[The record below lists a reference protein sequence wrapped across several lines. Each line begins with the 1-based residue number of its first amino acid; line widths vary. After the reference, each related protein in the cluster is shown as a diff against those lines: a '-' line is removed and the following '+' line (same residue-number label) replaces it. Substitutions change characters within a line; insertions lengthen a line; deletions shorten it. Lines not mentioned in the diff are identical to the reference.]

1 LRGHWYR
8 WADCWTRWS
17 ARFAAFD
24 KVVRVNLIGSLNML
38 RLAATEMSVLDP
50 LEGGERGMI
59 INTASVAAFYGQIG

>member
-1 LRGHWYR
+1 M
-8 WADCWTRWS
+8 
-17 ARFAAFD
+17 
-24 KVVRVNLIGSLNML
+24 NLIGSLNML